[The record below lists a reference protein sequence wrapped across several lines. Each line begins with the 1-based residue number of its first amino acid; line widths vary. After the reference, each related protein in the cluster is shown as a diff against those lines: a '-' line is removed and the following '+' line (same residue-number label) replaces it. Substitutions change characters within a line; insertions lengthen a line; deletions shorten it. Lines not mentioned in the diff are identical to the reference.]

1 MDRVLLFLSALAAFF
16 ILCQWFVFVSVR
28 KYLFQR
34 YNPVTRKLAY
44 SVLGLLGLANLLSLK
59 SAYDLFPP
67 DSWENLAAS
76 VAYFSYMG
84 CVLML
89 CLFFLALGGVSQVLR
104 LKDAILLTISSRR
117 RHSEALSGGKAGC
130 VSPVGCKAKPIEV
143 VREQKSFAGCKA
155 EPEPYQPTET
165 ARPEIQLKPVP
176 SSHGLSSTRRS
187 FLKWTTAAGLVAAAG
202 YAGHGVAEAYARPV
216 IEEFDLFYPELE
228 GMTRP
233 LTLIQI
239 TDFHFGMFVGSTELE
254 RLVQLVNA
262 LEGDAVLITGDV
274 FHSPL
279 TRVEL
284 ATPILKQLKPRRLGN
299 FAVLGNHDFY
309 TGESLAV
316 QSLKDSGLT
325 LLRNQWITFRE
336 GSADIHLGGI
346 DDPMVNWVWGS
357 RFPKFESFIAKAPA
371 SPGMR
376 ILLSHRPSVLPIAS
390 QAGIDFV
397 LSGHIHGGQIIF
409 PYLGRD
415 RGLSIARL
423 ASPFTHGWYRIGK
436 SRMYLN
442 RGIGLTFVPWRI
454 NCPPEITVF
463 HLHPADNEKTGV
475 RKSQGNQNQKI

>member
-1 MDRVLLFLSALAAFF
+1 
-16 ILCQWFVFVSVR
+16 
-28 KYLFQR
+28 
-34 YNPVTRKLAY
+34 
-44 SVLGLLGLANLLSLK
+44 
-59 SAYDLFPP
+59 
-67 DSWENLAAS
+67 
-76 VAYFSYMG
+76 
-84 CVLML
+84 ML

-104 LKDAILLTISSRR
+104 LKDAVVSAINSRGR
-117 RHSEALSGGKAGC
+117 PTEALNGGKAGC
-130 VSPVGCKAKPIEV
+130 VSPVGCKAKPVEV

-155 EPEPYQPTET
+155 EPESCQP
-165 ARPEIQLKPVP
+165 PEPAMAEVQLKPVP
-176 SSHGLSSTRRS
+176 SSHVLSSTRRS

-202 YAGHGVAEAYARPV
+202 YAGHGIAEAYARPV
-216 IEEFDLFYPELE
+216 LEEFDLFYPELE
-228 GMTRP
+228 GLTRP

-239 TDFHFGMFVGSTELE
+239 TDFHFGMFLGSPELE

-284 ATPILKQLKPRRLGN
+284 ATPILKKLKPRRLGN

-309 TGESLAV
+309 TGESLAA

-325 LLRNQWITFRE
+325 LLRHQWISFRE
-336 GSADIHLGGI
+336 GSANIHLGGI

-357 RFPKFESFIAKAPA
+357 QFPKFEGFMAKAPT

-409 PYLGRD
+409 PYPGRD

-454 NCPPEITVF
+454 NCPAEITLF
-463 HLHPADNEKTGV
+463 HLHPAGNGETGL
-475 RKSQGNQNQKI
+475 RKRQGNQNLKI

>member
-117 RHSEALSGGKAGC
+117 RHSEALSGGKTGC

-155 EPEPYQPTET
+155 ELEPYQPTET

-279 TRVEL
+279 TRRGTRDTDLETAQASAL
-284 ATPILKQLKPRRLGN
+284 GQFCGAGQPRFL
-299 FAVLGNHDFY
+299 H
-309 TGESLAV
+309 
-316 QSLKDSGLT
+316 
-325 LLRNQWITFRE
+325 
-336 GSADIHLGGI
+336 
-346 DDPMVNWVWGS
+346 
-357 RFPKFESFIAKAPA
+357 
-371 SPGMR
+371 
-376 ILLSHRPSVLPIAS
+376 
-390 QAGIDFV
+390 
-397 LSGHIHGGQIIF
+397 
-409 PYLGRD
+409 
-415 RGLSIARL
+415 
-423 ASPFTHGWYRIGK
+423 
-436 SRMYLN
+436 
-442 RGIGLTFVPWRI
+442 WRI
-454 NCPPEITVF
+454 AGGAKPE
-463 HLHPADNEKTGV
+463 
-475 RKSQGNQNQKI
+475 R

>member
-117 RHSEALSGGKAGC
+117 RHSEALSGGKTGC

-228 GMTRP
+228 GLTRP
-233 LTLIQI
+233 LTFIQI
-239 TDFHFGMFVGSTELE
+239 TDFHFGMFVGSPELE

-284 ATPILKQLKPRRLGN
+284 RDTDLEKAQ
-299 FAVLGNHDFY
+299 
-309 TGESLAV
+309 
-316 QSLKDSGLT
+316 
-325 LLRNQWITFRE
+325 
-336 GSADIHLGGI
+336 
-346 DDPMVNWVWGS
+346 
-357 RFPKFESFIAKAPA
+357 APA
-371 SPGMR
+371 
-376 ILLSHRPSVLPIAS
+376 L
-390 QAGIDFV
+390 
-397 LSGHIHGGQIIF
+397 GQF
-409 PYLGRD
+409 CG
-415 RGLSIARL
+415 ARQPRFL
-423 ASPFTHGWYRIGK
+423 H
-436 SRMYLN
+436 
-442 RGIGLTFVPWRI
+442 WRI
-454 NCPPEITVF
+454 AGGAKPE
-463 HLHPADNEKTGV
+463 
-475 RKSQGNQNQKI
+475 R

>member
-16 ILCQWFVFVSVR
+16 ILCQWFVCVSVR

-34 YNPVTRKLAY
+34 YNPVTRKVAY

-76 VAYFSYMG
+76 VAYFSYLG
-84 CVLML
+84 CVLLL
-89 CLFFLALGGVSQVLR
+89 CIFFLALGGVSQVLR
-104 LKDAILLTISSRR
+104 LKDAVVSAINSRR
-117 RHSEALSGGKAGC
+117 SHTGDLSRGKAGC
-130 VSPVGCKAKPIEV
+130 VSPVGCKAKPVEV
-143 VREQKSFAGCKA
+143 LREQKSLAGCKA
-155 EPEPYQPTET
+155 EPGSCQPEEP
-165 ARPEIQLKPVP
+165 AMAAAQLKPVP
-176 SSHGLSSTRRS
+176 SSYGLSSTRRS

-202 YAGHGVAEAYARPV
+202 YAGHGIAEAYARPI
-216 IEEFDLFYPELE
+216 IEEFDLYYPELE
-228 GMTRP
+228 GLTRP
-233 LTLIQI
+233 LTFIQI
-239 TDFHFGMFVGSTELE
+239 TDFHFGMFLGSPELE

-262 LEGDAVLITGDV
+262 LDGDAMLITGDV

-284 ATPILKQLKPRRLGN
+284 ATPILKKLKPRRLGN

-309 TGESLAV
+309 TGESLAA

-325 LLRNQWITFRE
+325 LLRHQWITFRE
-336 GSADIHLGGI
+336 GSANIHLGGI

-357 RFPKFESFIAKAPA
+357 QFPKFEGFMTKAPT

-376 ILLSHRPSVLPIAS
+376 ILLSHRPSVLPVAS

-409 PYLGRD
+409 PYPGRD
-415 RGLSIARL
+415 RGLSIARV

-454 NCPPEITVF
+454 NCPAEITLF
-463 HLHPADNEKTGV
+463 HLHPAGNEKTGV
-475 RKSQGNQNQKI
+475 RRSLGNQNQKI

>member
-1 MDRVLLFLSALAAFF
+1 
-16 ILCQWFVFVSVR
+16 
-28 KYLFQR
+28 
-34 YNPVTRKLAY
+34 
-44 SVLGLLGLANLLSLK
+44 LGLANLLSLK

-76 VAYFSYMG
+76 VAYFSYLG

-89 CLFFLALGGVSQVLR
+89 CLLFLALGGVSQVLR
-104 LKDAILLTISSRR
+104 LKDAVVSAINSQR
-117 RHSEALSGGKAGC
+117 RHSETLGEGKVGC
-130 VSPVGCKAKPIEV
+130 MSPVGCKAKPTEV
-143 VREQKSFAGCKA
+143 LREQKILAGCKA
-155 EPEPYQPTET
+155 EPESCQATET
-165 ARPEIQLKPVP
+165 ARPKLQLKPVP
-176 SSHGLSSTRRS
+176 SSHGFSSTRRS

-202 YAGHGVAEAYARPV
+202 YAGHGIAEAYARPV
-216 IEEFDLFYPELE
+216 IEEFDLFYPQLE
-228 GMTRP
+228 GLSRP
-233 LTLIQI
+233 LTFIQI
-239 TDFHFGMFVGSTELE
+239 TDFHFGMFLGSPELE
-254 RLVQLVNA
+254 RLVHLVNA

-279 TRVEL
+279 TRVER
-284 ATPILKQLKPRRLGN
+284 ATPILKKLKPRRLGN

-325 LLRNQWITFRE
+325 LLRHQWITFRE

-346 DDPMVNWVWGS
+346 DDPMVNWVWGAQ
-357 RFPKFESFIAKAPA
+357 FPKFEGFMAKAPT

-463 HLHPADNEKTGV
+463 HLNPAGNEKSGV
-475 RKSQGNQNQKI
+475 RKRQGNQNLNI